1 MVYENT
7 MIHCAVRWALG
18 KTEDCLICDL
28 QLLTRISVTA
38 RLYEKFESS
47 SAAFGQAMSNLSQ
60 RLEEMERSFEGEIS
74 YFAPPANIYVTDT
87 QYQRSRHSKLSI
99 TYNSYEILFCKMD
112 LIPKT
117 SWSGHQLN
125 PLN

>member
-47 SAAFGQAMSNLSQ
+47 SAAFGQAMSSLSQ
-60 RLEEMERSFEGEIS
+60 RLEDVERSSEGETS
-74 YFAPPANIYVTDT
+74 YFAHRATSYNADT
-87 QYQRSRHSKLSI
+87 QYQRLRHFKLSI
-99 TYNSYEILFCKMD
+99 TYNGYETLFCKMD

-117 SWSGHQLN
+117 SWSVH
-125 PLN
+125 